1 MLAEIHKA
9 VERAMRYGVFP
20 AIMKD
25 RLQPH
30 INEFDFDDDRMFFE
44 ASWISDPDAFL
55 QQVLDIQ
62 ENAQYCEAF
71 KRPEA
76 CWGDDVV
83 RLILSLAHRAAE
95 LGKDVRIDN
104 VTSTRIW
111 PASLVQRSAAGNL
124 IPIDTKKVDYGFFLA
139 PSSERKARAQAQIN
153 SLLNTAQNLNQTGR
167 PEHAMSTIL
176 LSVEIKTSVSV
187 DDPYSSSPSG
197 HQRAYRLL
205 VTCSMEV

>member
-1 MLAEIHKA
+1 
-9 VERAMRYGVFP
+9 
-20 AIMKD
+20 
-25 RLQPH
+25 
-30 INEFDFDDDRMFFE
+30 MFFE

-104 VTSTRIW
+104 VYAIPIRSIRSTYSCRTSTRIW